1 MRDREKT
8 KDQLVNE
15 LAELRQRIAY
25 LETCESSLEL
35 NNINKIDLLSS
46 LDKKSISTKI

>member
-25 LETCESSLEL
+25 LEICESSLEL
-35 NNINKIDLLSS
+35 NNSKQNRLIE
-46 LDKKSISTKI
+46 